1 MYLFTRLRKLGEEL
15 HRLKIDQQQQ
25 IQVQDV
31 AEIVRQHA
39 ASPES
44 QQTQQEVVSRIV
56 WHYLYQYHLQQQQLL
71 ATSETLPQQQQQ
83 LLATSE
89 TPQQQLE
96 TPATTL
102 TTAVPLADEE
112 HCDSPPLSIT
122 SETRPE

>member
-71 ATSETLPQQQQQ
+71 ATSET
-83 LLATSE
+83 
-89 TPQQQLE
+89 PQQQLE